1 MAKDFNIYQWR
12 RNFLNE
18 GNQNP
23 SLKAAM
29 EEWFGSST
37 PTREEM
43 INFVEWFYNQDASE
57 PSMMGLNEELERSK
71 LYPKNTLLQFE
82 KVWLPKSLGIEGG
95 TGKESYIALY
105 TKDQVQANLDKIPDQ
120 LFHTIMNF
128 GAPIFLRDPSQNKP
142 QSMAPSDDYIS
153 AQYAADKAAGIR
165 PGLD

>member
-1 MAKDFNIYQWR
+1 MAKDFNVYQWR
-12 RNFLNE
+12 RNHLNE

-43 INFVEWFYNQDASE
+43 INFVEWFYNQDTSE

-82 KVWLPKSLGIEGG
+82 KVWLPKSFGIEGG
-95 TGKESYIALY
+95 TGRETSIALY
-105 TKDQVQANLDKIPDQ
+105 TKDQVQANLDKIPDP

-142 QSMAPSDDYIS
+142 QSMTPSDDYIS